1 MNINQS
7 LFSQLPKLTKNPYI
21 HLLFSG
27 ISLVK
32 YGPQAYMNWRRKSTA
47 GYSPVNMSLDFAGS
61 TFLVLQLV
69 LLAINRDDI
78 YSMIGNP
85 AKFGVG
91 FASWL
96 FTGLF
101 MVQNFILYRNRPAY
115 ETLIDG
121 DGEAGKVNN
130 IHDDDDDEGI
140 ESWAD
145 AKRIASGKSFIRNS
159 IQW

>member
-1 MNINQS
+1 M
-7 LFSQLPKLTKNPYI
+7 
-21 HLLFSG
+21 
-27 ISLVK
+27 K
-32 YGPQAYMNWRRKSTA
+32 YAPQAYMNWRRKSTA

-69 LLAINRDDI
+69 LLAANRNDI

-115 ETLIDG
+115 ETI
-121 DGEAGKVNN
+121 VNAKA
-130 IHDDDDDEGI
+130 DDDDEGI
-140 ESWAD
+140 SSWTEERRGRSAD
-145 AKRIASGKSFIRNS
+145 NYSV
-159 IQW
+159 Q